1 MVNSS
6 WLLSIVIFL
15 PLVGAIVIG
24 FAPTR
29 WARQLALVASLAT
42 WVVSLWLAVAFTTMG
57 SGGSIPPLGS
67 TTNPNDF
74 EFVQQFNWIPLFGIQ
89 YKLGV
94 DGLSLA
100 LVVLTT
106 TLTWIS
112 ILASF
117 APIQT
122 RIKEYMISFLILEVG
137 MLGVFLALDT
147 FLFYIFWEVV
157 LVPMYLIIGIWGG
170 ANRIYATIKFVLYTL
185 VGSLLMLV
193 AVLATAFAYQSAHGG
208 VWAGAFDFIALR
220 EYAGTTGFADG
231 LQLLSFAAFFLAF
244 AIKVP
249 MFPFHTWLPDAH
261 VEAPTAGSVILA
273 GVLLKL
279 GGFGLIRYC
288 LQLYPDAAHTYA
300 PLIVIL
306 SLIAIIYG
314 AIVAMVQPDLKKLV
328 AYSSVSHMGFVTLG
342 IFVFQEQAMDGAILQ
357 MINHGLITGALFL
370 LVGVIY
376 ERTHDRTIAKLGGA
390 AALIPVWTVT
400 FGFFV
405 FASAGLPGLSGFVGE
420 FLALVG
426 TFVAN
431 PWAAAVATFVMI
443 LSAAY
448 LLWMFQRVALGEP
461 SAFLLGLKHHLTDM
475 TPTEILTLA
484 PLGAMVVVFGLFPG
498 ILLDLIASPTEV
510 ALHSA
515 GLGVA
520 IAVDPVLVILC
531 LGIVVAIVAA
541 RVLAVMRGPGDEESS
556 SALTP
561 ESARG

>member
-1 MVNSS
+1 MSIG
-6 WLLSIVIFL
+6 LLSAVIFT
-15 PLVGAIVIG
+15 PLVGALVIG
-24 FAPTR
+24 FAPVR
-29 WARQLALVASLAT
+29 WARVLALATSLIT
-42 WVVSLWLAVAFTTMG
+42 WVISLLVAIKFNAGPVAGDLGGHTG
-57 SGGSIPPLGS
+57 SAFQLV
-67 TTNPNDF
+67 
-74 EFVQQFNWIPLFGIQ
+74 EQANWIPIFGIQ

-100 LVVLTT
+100 LIVLTT
-106 TLTWIS
+106 TLSWIS

-193 AVLATAFAYQSAHGG
+193 AILATAFAYQGAHGG
-208 VWAGAFDFIALR
+208 EWAGAFDFEALKA
-220 EYAGTTGFADG
+220 YAGTTGFADG
-231 LQLLSFAAFFLAF
+231 LQLLSFGAFFLAF

-273 GVLLKL
+273 AIMLKL
-279 GGFGLIRYC
+279 GAYGFIRFS
-288 LQLYPDAAHTYA
+288 LSLYPDASHTYA
-300 PLIVIL
+300 PLIIVL

-376 ERTHDRTIAKLGGA
+376 ERTHDRTIAKMGGLAGLTPVYA
-390 AALIPVWTVT
+390 AT

-405 FASAGLPGLSGFVGE
+405 FASAGLPGLSGFIGE

-426 TFVAN
+426 SFAIN
-431 PWAAAVATFVMI
+431 PWIAAVAAFVMI
-443 LSAAY
+443 LGAVY
-448 LLWMFQRVALGEP
+448 LLWMFQRVVLGEP
-461 SAFLLGLKHHLTDM
+461 SAFLLGLKHHLVDM

-484 PLGAMVVVFGLFPG
+484 PLGLLVVVFGLFPG
-498 ILLDLIASPTEV
+498 ILLDVISGPAKDALAAV
-510 ALHSA
+510 AP
-515 GLGVA
+515 GTA
-520 IAVDPVLVILC
+520 IPIDPLF
-531 LGIVVAIVAA
+531 VAA
-541 RVLAVMRGPGDEESS
+541 ALGFLVVVVVVRLLSLRPRATDDGAGAVAVTEH
-556 SALTP
+556 A
-561 ESARG
+561 A